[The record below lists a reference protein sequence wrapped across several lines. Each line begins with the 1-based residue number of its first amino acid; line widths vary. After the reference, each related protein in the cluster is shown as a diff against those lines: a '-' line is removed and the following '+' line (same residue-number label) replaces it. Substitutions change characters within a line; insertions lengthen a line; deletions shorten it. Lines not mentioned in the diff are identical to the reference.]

1 MKEMSKEDKK
11 FLEGIW
17 SKARYLEYLKAEE
30 ELVKE
35 NCRRLR
41 KRRIKSFIT
50 SILISMLL
58 GFVIRI
64 TNFNFGVLWLLSIII
79 LSMACFYENRE
90 ERIEI

>member
-1 MKEMSKEDKK
+1 MSKEDKK

>member
-1 MKEMSKEDKK
+1 MSKEDKE

-90 ERIEI
+90 ERVKI